1 MEILNSAIGVGLD
14 IILLLYM
21 MKNYKYKF
29 DKIYILGYCLAYMIS
44 VIVLNKVMGSGI
56 FRLPIYCFLVWLFI
70 MLFYEETTA
79 LLAVKLTV
87 IYFVIMQVSEMFML
101 GCIILLGDYSLY
113 EEALQGDF
121 VRTILIILI
130 TKSISMIFA
139 MLLGRLRSKKQQYIV
154 SIAILFPL
162 LIALLVLI
170 INAKL
175 LLEIKN
181 DRLVINIICTTGL
194 IMFVAMSYAMFFEYY
209 EKAKEREKFIEKLVL
224 QNKQQYKLFQE
235 KMLNDQK
242 IKKMYHDM
250 KNHVLYLQYCF
261 INKDLEKGLSY
272 SNNLLNQLSACH
284 VFNHTG
290 NGMLDCLISEMI
302 QKCKE
307 TEITFEMDINLPG
320 QCFMSDF
327 DICTLFG
334 NILSNAYEA
343 TMRLDEHKN
352 KPIIFKMSIIDNFLV
367 IKVTN
372 HTLIHKKGDPNI
384 FLTSKLDKANHRF
397 GLRNI
402 DDVIKKYGGI
412 KKISVDIDVFTMM
425 IMIPIP

>member
-1 MEILNSAIGVGLD
+1 
-14 IILLLYM
+14 
-21 MKNYKYKF
+21 
-29 DKIYILGYCLAYMIS
+29 
-44 VIVLNKVMGSGI
+44 
-56 FRLPIYCFLVWLFI
+56 
-70 MLFYEETTA
+70 
-79 LLAVKLTV
+79 
-87 IYFVIMQVSEMFML
+87 
-101 GCIILLGDYSLY
+101 
-113 EEALQGDF
+113 
-121 VRTILIILI
+121 
-130 TKSISMIFA
+130 
-139 MLLGRLRSKKQQYIV
+139 
-154 SIAILFPL
+154 
-162 LIALLVLI
+162 
-170 INAKL
+170 
-175 LLEIKN
+175 
-181 DRLVINIICTTGL
+181 
-194 IMFVAMSYAMFFEYY
+194 
-209 EKAKEREKFIEKLVL
+209 
-224 QNKQQYKLFQE
+224 
-235 KMLNDQK
+235 
-242 IKKMYHDM
+242 
-250 KNHVLYLQYCF
+250 
-261 INKDLEKGLSY
+261 
-272 SNNLLNQLSACH
+272 
-284 VFNHTG
+284 
-290 NGMLDCLISEMI
+290 MLDCLISEMI

-384 FLTSKLDKANHRF
+384 FLTSKPDKANHGF

>member
-1 MEILNSAIGVGLD
+1 MDILVSAIGVGLD

-21 MKNYKYKF
+21 MKNYRYKVN
-29 DKIYILGYCLAYMIS
+29 KIFVMCYCLAYMIS
-44 VIVLNKVMGSGI
+44 VIMLNNVMGSGI
-56 FRLPIYCFLVWLFI
+56 LRLPIYCFLVWLFI
-70 MLFYEETTA
+70 TIFYEETTA
-79 LLAVKLTV
+79 LLAIKLTV
-87 IYFVIMQVSEMFML
+87 IYFVIMQASEMVML
-101 GCIILLGDYSLY
+101 GCIIFLGDYSLY

-121 VRTILIILI
+121 VRTILIILT

-162 LIALLVLI
+162 IIALLVLI

-181 DRLVINIICTTGL
+181 DKLIINIIFTTGL
-194 IMFVAMSYAMFFEYY
+194 IMFVAMSYAVFFEYY

-242 IKKMYHDM
+242 IKKMHHDM
-250 KNHVLYLQYCF
+250 RNHVLYLRYCF
-261 INKDLEKGLSY
+261 VSKDLEKGVDY
-272 SNNLLNQLSACH
+272 SNNLLNQLSSCN
-284 VFNHTG
+284 VSYHTG
-290 NGMLDCLISEMI
+290 NGMLDCLISEML
-302 QKCKE
+302 QKCNE
-307 TEITFEMDINLPG
+307 SEITFDMEINLPG

-334 NILSNAYEA
+334 NILSNAFEA
-343 TMRLDEHKN
+343 TMRLDDHKN
-352 KPIIFKMSIIDNFLV
+352 MPIIFKMSVIDNFLV
-367 IKVTN
+367 VKVTN
-372 HTLIHKKGDPNI
+372 HTLIHKKDDPI
-384 FLTSKLDKANHRF
+384 MFLTSKPDKLNHGF
-397 GLRNI
+397 GLKNI
-402 DDVIKKYGGI
+402 DDVIKKYKGI
-412 KKISVDIDVFTMM
+412 KKISVDMDVFTIM

>member
-21 MKNYKYKF
+21 MKNYKWKF
-29 DKIYILGYCLAYMIS
+29 DKILVMGYCLAYMIS

-70 MLFYEETTA
+70 TVFYEETTA
-79 LLAVKLTV
+79 LLSVKLTV
-87 IYFVIMQVSEMFML
+87 IYFVIMQVSEMLML

-113 EEALQGDF
+113 EYALQGNSI
-121 VRTILIILI
+121 RTTLIILI
-130 TKSISMIFA
+130 TKSISMFFA

-162 LIALLVLI
+162 LVALLVLI
-170 INAKL
+170 INTKL

-181 DRLVINIICTTGL
+181 DKLIINIIFTMGL
-194 IMFVAMSYAMFFEYY
+194 IIFAAMSYAMFFEYY
-209 EKAKEREKFIEKLVL
+209 EKAKDREKFIEKLVL

-250 KNHVLYLQYCF
+250 RNHVLFLQYCF
-261 INKDLEKGLSY
+261 VNKDLEKGLDY
-272 SNNLLNQLSACH
+272 FNNLLNQLSA
-284 VFNHTG
+284 FNVCFHTG
-290 NGMLDCLISEMI
+290 NGMLDCLVSEMI
-302 QKCKE
+302 QKCNE
-307 TEITFEMDINLPG
+307 SQITFEMEINLPG

-334 NILSNAYEA
+334 NILSNAFEA
-343 TMRLDEHKN
+343 TMRLDDYKD

-372 HTLIHKKGDPNI
+372 HTLLNKKGDLKV
-384 FLTSKLDKANHRF
+384 FLTSKPDKANHGF
-397 GLRNI
+397 GLKNI
-402 DDVIKKYGGI
+402 DDVIKKYKGI
-412 KKISVDIDVFTMM
+412 KKISVDMDVFTMM